1 MSDSA
6 ALNFIFDPVNNR
18 CYCNT
23 RNEFTSVK
31 MPLFYC
37 TSSMG
42 AYPCARNGFYE
53 GKLSSAADVFFRGDS
68 RQILNR
74 AIEKTITDTENLQG
88 ISGTDK
94 GSLICLVPDVM
105 DEFSSKIRGQLNY
118 FGRSLF
124 LIPRSV
130 PLVYSE
136 YLRSEGTQKSFFCL
150 DYDGAEFSA
159 EQMRFETV
167 GSDKDRVIARIAQ
180 KEYEGE
186 HPTFRTL
193 SDYYLER
200 YAKEHGISLS
210 EEAKNKI
217 TQNRL
222 LLDIFENNDK
232 TILVQNG
239 NKRMEIHFDL
249 DIFNELGAVISR
261 DISGFTSKFGNS
273 GLVLILSSITGNTI
287 GVKKPSDLSKCY
299 LEIQKRL
306 HNNKTVW
313 LEYLPT
319 LKLEC
324 VKDGLYDTI
333 ELIGKNEH
341 RDISGSFIDTAKTF
355 TKRFTIPRGERF
367 IELPILQS
375 VFGQD
380 TSYKAFFD
388 LGGMYSRNNKSDPEI
403 DLKVTYR
410 YGSTD
415 KYSLS
420 AETTEKTKRIW
431 KGEWV
436 SIKDDVI
443 KNIPQS
449 YCEPI
454 KYTISNED
462 FTRILHGFEQIDTW
476 KRDKSVYVDRNE
488 KKLFSAFKLLNNI
501 GYRYF
506 PGIRDIAG
514 NADINKRR
522 ELISCLKENDRIG
535 ILVGLRDK
543 DRNYIDEFDEEIR
556 SDISD
561 NAGKIC
567 QSLSILPA
575 ADPGDYPDIE
585 PGWFDVVNNKLLK
598 TRDLCELTQLSAF
611 VDPSEDRW
619 GVWDRLRSG
628 LLQKCQRYR
637 GKENLLLQRYERRRE
652 INELLRSMANV
663 CWLTENWI
671 YGLYDFPE
679 GSTIIRDLLKMC
691 VYFIRSGYE
700 YMPVSKEN
708 LNAKVM
714 RDYLELLLSFCRL
727 KGNPG
732 IPDNNSQETK
742 DLVRL
747 LKDINLK
754 IRTMDEEGKLNKNPN
769 YSDQVFCSHINF
781 DEDDE
786 QKKMH
791 RTYPIILS
799 LIKVLTGQKPI
810 ALLGYSSSDNM

>member
-1 MSDSA
+1 MSTTLLMQKINVFRS
-6 ALNFIFDPVNNR
+6 L
-18 CYCNT
+18 
-23 RNEFTSVK
+23 ES
-31 MPLFYC
+31 
-37 TSSMG
+37 
-42 AYPCARNGFYE
+42 
-53 GKLSSAADVFFRGDS
+53 SSASCF
-68 RQILNR
+68 
-74 AIEKTITDTENLQG
+74 
-88 ISGTDK
+88 
-94 GSLICLVPDVM
+94 
-105 DEFSSKIRGQLNY
+105 
-118 FGRSLF
+118 
-124 LIPRSV
+124 
-130 PLVYSE
+130 
-136 YLRSEGTQKSFFCL
+136 
-150 DYDGAEFSA
+150 
-159 EQMRFETV
+159 
-167 GSDKDRVIARIAQ
+167 
-180 KEYEGE
+180 
-186 HPTFRTL
+186 
-193 SDYYLER
+193 
-200 YAKEHGISLS
+200 
-210 EEAKNKI
+210 
-217 TQNRL
+217 
-222 LLDIFENNDK
+222 
-232 TILVQNG
+232 
-239 NKRMEIHFDL
+239 
-249 DIFNELGAVISR
+249 
-261 DISGFTSKFGNS
+261 
-273 GLVLILSSITGNTI
+273 
-287 GVKKPSDLSKCY
+287 
-299 LEIQKRL
+299 
-306 HNNKTVW
+306 
-313 LEYLPT
+313 
-319 LKLEC
+319 
-324 VKDGLYDTI
+324 
-333 ELIGKNEH
+333 
-341 RDISGSFIDTAKTF
+341 
-355 TKRFTIPRGERF
+355 
-367 IELPILQS
+367 
-375 VFGQD
+375 
-380 TSYKAFFD
+380 
-388 LGGMYSRNNKSDPEI
+388 
-403 DLKVTYR
+403 
-410 YGSTD
+410 
-415 KYSLS
+415 
-420 AETTEKTKRIW
+420 
-431 KGEWV
+431 
-436 SIKDDVI
+436 
-443 KNIPQS
+443 
-449 YCEPI
+449 
-454 KYTISNED
+454 
-462 FTRILHGFEQIDTW
+462 
-476 KRDKSVYVDRNE
+476 
-488 KKLFSAFKLLNNI
+488 
-501 GYRYF
+501 
-506 PGIRDIAG
+506 
-514 NADINKRR
+514 
-522 ELISCLKENDRIG
+522 SCLKENDRIG